1 LPLLGFLKG
10 IFWFDVFA
18 RGLVRELDQDLEI
31 KSGRVKQEKQEAF
44 STDRVIC
51 ARL

>member
-31 KSGRVKQEKQEAF
+31 KSW
-44 STDRVIC
+44 
-51 ARL
+51 ARETGKTRSVFD